1 MKRASGV
8 FAIVFA
14 VVVGICTTLSFA
26 QQKQSAPDRERVE
39 RERAKEGQPAPEG
52 EFRFEFEREMQD
64 PEGAPP
70 GVPGD
75 FVFFATEMNFAGKV
89 VKGAPY
95 SAQAIT
101 ESTQTLSDGNRIVN
115 KSTAAIYRD
124 SEGRT
129 RREQSLRAIGS
140 LANGSE
146 GPQTIFINDPVA
158 GTSYTLDPRTH
169 VARKMP
175 RMLFKFD
182 RKVPAP
188 AGEKPGS
195 GAGMGVGVMREPPSI
210 GRVGPGRIEI
220 ERAQVPEMAG
230 PDTQFIWGSGNHEAK
245 AEALGKQNIE
255 GVEAEGTRSTVT
267 IPAGEIGNDRVIE
280 IVNERWYSPELQT
293 VVMTRHSDP
302 RFGESSYRL
311 TNIDRSEPARSLFE
325 VPGDYTL
332 KLKSGGPMPGDNIG
346 GNDTITSGRPTVVA
360 RGSVVNGSAI
370 TLPMPPYPPIAR
382 AAHAS
387 GDVTVEVT
395 IDEDGNVIAARAVSG
410 HPLLQAASVAAARNA
425 KFTPTKQSGQAVKV
439 QGVLVYTFKSE

>member
-1 MKRASGV
+1 MKKELGV
-8 FAIVFA
+8 IAIVLA
-14 VVVGICTTLSFA
+14 ILVSISATLSFA
-26 QQKQSAPDRERVE
+26 QQKQAAPDRERVE
-39 RERAKEGQPAPEG
+39 REKAKEGQPAPES
-52 EFRFEFEREMQD
+52 EFRFEFEREMQGPD
-64 PEGAPP
+64 GPPPP
-70 GVPGD
+70 GMPGD
-75 FVFFATEMNFAGKV
+75 FVFIANEMSFGGKV

-101 ESTQTLSDGNRIVN
+101 ESVQNLSDGNRIVN

-129 RREQSLRAIGS
+129 RREQTLRAIGS
-140 LANGSE
+140 LANGGE

-175 RMLFKFD
+175 RMHFKFD
-182 RKVPAP
+182 LKAPAP
-188 AGEKPGS
+188 GS
-195 GAGMGVGVMREPPSI
+195 ENAVGIPEPPPPD
-210 GRVGPGRIEI
+210 RPQRIEI
-220 ERAQVPEMAG
+220 ERSEIGSKTA
-230 PDTQFIWGSGNHEAK
+230 PDSQFIWGWRNYVAK
-245 AEALGKQNIE
+245 PESLGKQIVE
-255 GVEAEGTRSTVT
+255 GVEAEGTRSTIT
-267 IPAGEIGNDRVIE
+267 IPAGEIGNDRPIE

-311 TNIDRSEPARSLFE
+311 TNIDRSEPAKSLFE

-332 KLKSGGPMPGDNIG
+332 KSGAAMPGDNIG
-346 GNDTITSGRPTVVA
+346 GIDTITSYRPTGAIGGGVL
-360 RGSVVNGSAI
+360 NGRAI
-370 TLPMPPYPPIAR
+370 TLPIPAYPPIAR

-387 GDVTVEVT
+387 GNVTVEVT
-395 IDEDGNVIAARAVSG
+395 IDEDGNVVAAKAVSG
-410 HPLLQAASVAAARNA
+410 HPLLQAASVTAARNA

>member
-1 MKRASGV
+1 MKKELGV
-8 FAIVFA
+8 IAIVLAIFVSISA
-14 VVVGICTTLSFA
+14 TLSFA

-39 RERAKEGQPAPEG
+39 REKTIERQEDSEV
-52 EFRFEFEREMQD
+52 RFEIEREMQSGPD
-64 PEGAPP
+64 GPPP

-75 FVFFATEMNFAGKV
+75 FVFFATEMNFAGKA

-101 ESTQTLSDGNRIVN
+101 ESVQTLSDGNRIVN

-146 GPQTIFINDPVA
+146 GPQTILINDPVA

-230 PDTQFIWGSGNHEAK
+230 SDTQFIWGSGNHEAK
-245 AEALGKQNIE
+245 AEALGKQNVE

-267 IPAGEIGNDRVIE
+267 IPAGEIGNDRPIE

-325 VPGDYTL
+325 VPGDYTF
-332 KLKSGGPMPGDNIG
+332 KSGGPMPGDNIG
-346 GNDTITSGRPTVVA
+346 GIDTVTSFRPTA
-360 RGSVVNGSAI
+360 AIQGGLLNGKAI
-370 TLPMPPYPPIAR
+370 TLPVPAYPAIAR
-382 AAHAS
+382 AAQAS
-387 GDVTVEVT
+387 GNVKVEVT
-395 IDEDGNVIAARAVSG
+395 IDEDGNVVAARAVSG

-425 KFTPTKQSGQAVKV
+425 KFTPTKLSGQAVKV